1 MPFSHKKLRT
11 VRVRPLVGHR
21 KEERA
26 VVFEFER
33 FICSRAQIMLVR
45 YHQMTGARGVPS
57 NIPPY
62 IDSPPVPSPAL
73 MTGAMTQSPST
84 LEQVVALTIAEI
96 ASLYNE
102 ALHYPM
108 DRCAL
113 VMQWLKRCLSFSLF
127 SCKHKCFKS
136 TTLNAGPLACT
147 EASEVFAGFR
157 RHITE

>member
-1 MPFSHKKLRT
+1 M
-11 VRVRPLVGHR
+11 
-21 KEERA
+21 
-26 VVFEFER
+26 FEFER

-62 IDSPPVPSPAL
+62 IDSPPVPSPTL
-73 MTGAMTQSPST
+73 MTGAMTQSSST

-136 TTLNAGPLACT
+136 TKFFFFFLMRVHSPVQRHLKFSLVLGATSLNSSNTILPAVMGKHR
-147 EASEVFAGFR
+147 EHRF
-157 RHITE
+157 